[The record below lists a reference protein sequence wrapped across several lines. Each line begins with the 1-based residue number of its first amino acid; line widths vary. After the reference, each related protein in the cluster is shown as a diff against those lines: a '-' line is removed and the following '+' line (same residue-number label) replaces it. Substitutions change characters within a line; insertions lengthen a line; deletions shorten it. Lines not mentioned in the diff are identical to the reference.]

1 VSVATDR
8 FATYALMATTTWRD
22 DFEDFELGGLD
33 QTRTSNITPDLL
45 GENLALALQN
55 TPGQGTAVSL
65 PITPTTVISGWGTLI
80 FTGTAPA
87 PSTTLAVD
95 VLSADGAT
103 VLLSNATSGASLA
116 SVDATQHPVIRLR
129 ARLGSTAA
137 GQSPKLDAWQV
148 TWRVQNEQ
156 RRYLVYLPR
165 VLR

>member
-1 VSVATDR
+1 
-8 FATYALMATTTWRD
+8 MATTTWRD
-22 DFEDFELGGLD
+22 DFEDFTLGGLD
-33 QTRTSNITPDLL
+33 PERKSNIILDLL
-45 GENLALALQN
+45 GENLALALQD
-55 TPGQGTAVSL
+55 TPGQGVAVSL

-103 VLLSNATSGASLA
+103 VLLPNAANGSSLA
-116 SVDATQHPVIRLR
+116 SIDARQHPAIRLR

-148 TWRVQNEQ
+148 TWQTQVEE
-156 RRYLVYLPR
+156 RRFAIFLPTITR
-165 VLR
+165 